1 MPKERLE
8 PNPSSFVHSLRSVG
22 YSLETAVADII
33 DNSISANA
41 DRIDIVFEYK
51 ADGPIFAIIDNGYG
65 MSSDE
70 LKEAMRLGTFSPL
83 FPRKQTDLGRFGLG
97 MKTASFAICQRLTVV
112 SSKDVLIGAQW
123 DLEDIQN
130 DNAWNLN
137 ILSEND
143 VAIYSFLKNYP
154 DFGTAVIWE
163 KIDHIIDRDC
173 KEPQKEFEAKILIL
187 EKHLSLTFH
196 RYLDGERG
204 LSKIKIF
211 INGHQLQG
219 FDPFNLKNP
228 ATQEL
233 EKDEIVFK
241 NSKVTIVPYILPHHS
256 KTSADEYE
264 KYAGDGGYLAN
275 QGFYVY
281 RNKRLIIHGSWFRL
295 ATPETLTKL
304 ARVKIDISND
314 MDAEWELDVKKS
326 MARPPS
332 VIRMRLKNIIEK
344 IRDKSAKTYRAR
356 GRRVIDQSVTQMWE
370 KHIAQ
375 GKVCYKINLDHPLV
389 YKIKENIPSQC
400 EADFVMLLDMLAKCF
415 PTDLMFHDYATIPQ
429 NIVQNDIDVEE
440 LMDVAKKVV
449 HDWVYNDGI
458 GVNEATNRLSNI
470 TPFDKY
476 WDAIQENLTKEM
488 KSHDGK

>member
-41 DRIDIVFEYK
+41 DRIDIIFEYK
-51 ADGPIFAIIDNGYG
+51 ADGPIFAIIDNGHG

-70 LKEAMRLGTFSPL
+70 LKEAMRLGAFSPL
-83 FPRKQTDLGRFGLG
+83 FSRKQTDLGRFGLG

-143 VAIYSFLKNYP
+143 VSIYPFLKKYLG
-154 DFGTAVIWE
+154 FGTAVIWE
-163 KIDHIIDRDC
+163 KIDRIIDKDC

-295 ATPETLTKL
+295 AAPETLTKL

-314 MDAEWELDVKKS
+314 MDAEWKLDVKKS
-326 MARPPS
+326 MAHPPICYS
-332 VIRMRLKNIIEK
+332 DE
-344 IRDKSAKTYRAR
+344 T
-356 GRRVIDQSVTQMWE
+356 E
-370 KHIAQ
+370 KHYRKNQ
-375 GKVCYKINLDHPLV
+375 
-389 YKIKENIPSQC
+389 
-400 EADFVMLLDMLAKCF
+400 
-415 PTDLMFHDYATIPQ
+415 
-429 NIVQNDIDVEE
+429 
-440 LMDVAKKVV
+440 
-449 HDWVYNDGI
+449 
-458 GVNEATNRLSNI
+458 R
-470 TPFDKY
+470 
-476 WDAIQENLTKEM
+476 
-488 KSHDGK
+488 

>member
-1 MPKERLE
+1 
-8 PNPSSFVHSLRSVG
+8 
-22 YSLETAVADII
+22 
-33 DNSISANA
+33 
-41 DRIDIVFEYK
+41 
-51 ADGPIFAIIDNGYG
+51 
-65 MSSDE
+65 
-70 LKEAMRLGTFSPL
+70 
-83 FPRKQTDLGRFGLG
+83 
-97 MKTASFAICQRLTVV
+97 
-112 SSKDVLIGAQW
+112 
-123 DLEDIQN
+123 
-130 DNAWNLN
+130 
-137 ILSEND
+137 
-143 VAIYSFLKNYP
+143 
-154 DFGTAVIWE
+154 
-163 KIDHIIDRDC
+163 
-173 KEPQKEFEAKILIL
+173 
-187 EKHLSLTFH
+187 
-196 RYLDGERG
+196 
-204 LSKIKIF
+204 
-211 INGHQLQG
+211 
-219 FDPFNLKNP
+219 
-228 ATQEL
+228 
-233 EKDEIVFK
+233 
-241 NSKVTIVPYILPHHS
+241 
-256 KTSADEYE
+256 
-264 KYAGDGGYLAN
+264 
-275 QGFYVY
+275 
-281 RNKRLIIHGSWFRL
+281 
-295 ATPETLTKL
+295 
-304 ARVKIDISND
+304 

-344 IRDKSAKTYRAR
+344 IRDKSSKTYRAR